1 MESIHNDHNTV
12 FQLNFVGIWPA
23 WEGGTNPPNLS
34 PPPTPIRVLVIELHV
49 RDSYGVTSYSLLA
62 GVISHG

>member
-1 MESIHNDHNTV
+1 MTIIPYFSSTLWA
-12 FQLNFVGIWPA
+12 FGQRGK
-23 WEGGTNPPNLS
+23 GGRIPLISP

>member
-12 FQLNFVGIWPA
+12 FQLNFGQRGK
-23 WEGGTNPPNLS
+23 GGRIPLISP